1 MVRSHDRF
9 GPHRCLAAR
18 SEAIQKMND
27 GELDRIVLRCRLEH
41 MIFMGEFIS
50 LTRHENRIRGS
61 SNGVT
66 GTSNRRC

>member
-1 MVRSHDRF
+1 MVRPHDRF

-18 SEAIQKMND
+18 NEDIQKMND
-27 GELDRIVLRCRLEH
+27 GELDRMVLHCRLER
-41 MIFMGEFIS
+41 MTFVGEFVT

-66 GTSNRRC
+66 STPNRRC